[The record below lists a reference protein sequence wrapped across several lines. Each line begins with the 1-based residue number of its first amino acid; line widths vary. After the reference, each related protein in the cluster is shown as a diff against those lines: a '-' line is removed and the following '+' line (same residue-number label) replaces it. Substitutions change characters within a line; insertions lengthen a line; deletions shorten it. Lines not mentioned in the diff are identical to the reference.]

1 MFVKKNLRS
10 ILLIAVILI
19 GISCTFFIEI
29 PNFSPLGAVCL
40 LGAAYF
46 SQKKFAFILPLAL
59 MWLVHLYLNNVVYA
73 EYFDSIE
80 LVGVPSVYLSILIM
94 VLIGTVMLK
103 KVNFINVMGSALLAA
118 FAFYLVTN
126 FFSWLGNPVYPRSF
140 VGLMESYQAGI
151 PFFRNGTLPA
161 NLIFTPILF
170 GIFELLDKK
179 VVLPYLSKNPIKI
192 GA

>member
-1 MFVKKNLRS
+1 MFVKKNLRT

-46 SQKKFAFILPLAL
+46 ANKKYAFILPVAL

-73 EYFDSIE
+73 EYFDSFE
-80 LVGVPSVYLSILIM
+80 LVGVPSVYLSIVLM

-103 KVNFINVMGSALLAA
+103 KINFTNVMGSALVAA
-118 FAFYLVTN
+118 FTFYLVTN
-126 FFSWLGNPVYPRSF
+126 FFSWLGNPLYPRNF
-140 VGLMESYQAGI
+140 AGLMESYTAAI
-151 PFFRNGTLPA
+151 PFFRSGTLPA

-179 VVLPYLSKNPIKI
+179 VVIPYLAKNPISI
-192 GA
+192 GS